1 VVATTLLNRFGT
13 FENLYSTITAAA
25 SALDDEGL
33 TGAAADNALR
43 KAQKALIGELKRST
57 GAGRKLGPTI
67 AADVWEQ
74 FVGQY

>member
-1 VVATTLLNRFGT
+1 MATILLNRFGT
-13 FENLYSTITAAA
+13 FKKLYSAITAAA

-33 TGAAADNALR
+33 TGAAADEALR
-43 KAQKALIGELKRST
+43 NAQIALIGELKRST

-67 AADVWEQ
+67 AAAVWEQ